1 MLRRTT
7 RASTACSWC
16 HHRKVRCDAS
26 ILGSP
31 CTRCRQDGR
40 SECVLRAKNFK
51 QSSSSANP
59 LPTHQSSGS
68 NVTPGRK
75 SNDQHQSSNHPALT
89 SQLRAHGLS
98 LDDRSTSPPQSPN
111 VPYTE
116 YAFVDSQQLL
126 SLPSEDVAF
135 LASKGCLSL
144 PASNAIDEFA
154 QQYFKR
160 IHPLVPVLDE
170 AKFWRIYRSNQATG
184 SKISLFVLQSLIFAS
199 CPFVSLETLRQCGFN
214 DRRHARKQLYDRAKL
229 LFELR
234 TEKLPHANA
243 QGAVLLTHYISAED
257 PQAGS
262 LWVTRAIEHAILI
275 DAQPSLLVEDV
286 AISLKKR
293 LWWSIL
299 LRDRSL
305 CIGLRRRPQV
315 TSSFYRWSDWLSI
328 EDFSEE
334 LYQSRVYDYNTKRR
348 IFGALQNQCELAVLL
363 TDLVSLVFAHRK
375 IPRRLLS
382 TIEFQGLLS
391 RIKIIKKSLDEWKL
405 PIQPLISPN
414 NTSTSEGN
422 NAVSMLTYMTAARVD
437 LAQYAAF
444 VLEENLFY
452 AGDTYNNLVREI
464 SNDLRDGIDG
474 LSLVMEYFSV
484 NGYADSLPL
493 SVLGYVGMPL
503 ILAAID
509 LKLSPSRE
517 EIEVRQRRLKSLSQ
531 IIRHSETL
539 YDVTDFVAVGTNH
552 ILQLAYT
559 TTQNLFLEE
568 KTAPLPSCDGVAR
581 QNSLVSTQRQER
593 ASNES
598 KSPKPNR
605 STSWQDAFIRC
616 PRAYLLIS
624 ACVDYSLEIGRLP
637 SASGLPEIVRD
648 LPAMGVIARL
658 PWTSDIPSSDSTSSL
673 LSQMNQVQRQS
684 YPVSVRSSV
693 EEQDVLETTTIE
705 SEPEKSFT
713 PQMAQT
719 NHHSSPDA
727 FSYSVTRSLMTDE
740 QLQYI
745 SRVTEQTTCESTA
758 PNLDFMDFGNCERV
772 SDNTTGAC
780 AVSIPLERIG
790 HMQAE
795 CQLEQPAFDYGTTL
809 PQPLEAIDSTLFDS
823 FFYEAFEQNWAVR

>member
-59 LPTHQSSGS
+59 LPMHQNSGSKVTTARKFNDLHQS
-68 NVTPGRK
+68 P
-75 SNDQHQSSNHPALT
+75 NHPALT
-89 SQLRAHGLS
+89 SQLHAHGLS
-98 LDDRSTSPPQSPN
+98 LDDRSISPPQFPN

-135 LASKGCLSL
+135 LTSKGCLSL

-170 AKFWRIYRSNQATG
+170 AKFWCIYRSNQGTG

-199 CPFVSLETLRQCGFN
+199 CP
-214 DRRHARKQLYDRAKL
+214 L

-234 TEKLPHANA
+234 TERLSHANA

-262 LWVTRAIEHAILI
+262 LWATRAIEQAILI
-275 DAQPSLLVEDV
+275 DAQPSLLVENV
-286 AISLKKR
+286 ATSLKKR

-334 LYQSRVYDYNTKRR
+334 LYQSRVYDYNTKRVL
-348 IFGALQNQCELAVLL
+348 FGALQNQCELAVLL
-363 TDLVSLVFAHRK
+363 TDLVSLVFTHRK

-382 TIEFQGLLS
+382 MIEYQGLLS
-391 RIKIIKKSLDEWKL
+391 RIKTIKKSLTEWKL

-414 NTSTSEGN
+414 TTSTSEGN
-422 NAVSMLTYMTAARVD
+422 NAVAMLTYMTYMYYYAARVD
-437 LAQYAAF
+437 LAQYGAF

-509 LKLSPSRE
+509 LKLSPSHE
-517 EIEVRQRRLKSLSQ
+517 EIEVRQRRLNSLSQ

-568 KTAPLPSCDGVAR
+568 KTAPLISYNGVAR

-598 KSPKPNR
+598 MSPKPNR

-648 LPAMGVIARL
+648 LPAMGIIARL
-658 PWTSDIPSSDSTSSL
+658 PWTSDIPSSNSTSSL
-673 LSQMNQVQRQS
+673 LSRMNQVQQQS
-684 YPVSVRSSV
+684 YPVSVCSSV
-693 EEQDVLETTTIE
+693 EERDVLETTTIE
-705 SEPEKSFT
+705 SEPEKGFT
-713 PQMAQT
+713 PQTAQI
-719 NHHSSPDA
+719 NHHSSPEA
-727 FSYSVTRSLMTDE
+727 FPEYPIMSPLMTDN
-740 QLQYI
+740 QMQYI
-745 SRVTEQTTCESTA
+745 NRVAEQTTCESTA
-758 PNLDFMDFGNCERV
+758 PNLDFMDFGDGERV
-772 SDNTTGAC
+772 SDNSTGAC
-780 AVSIPLERIG
+780 AVSIPLEFIG
-790 HMQAE
+790 HMQPE
-795 CQLEQPAFDYGTTL
+795 CRLEQPAFDYGTTL
-809 PQPLEAIDSTLFDS
+809 PQPVEAIDSTLFDS

>member
-1 MLRRTT
+1 MTSIRT
-7 RASTACSWC
+7 
-16 HHRKVRCDAS
+16 
-26 ILGSP
+26 
-31 CTRCRQDGR
+31 
-40 SECVLRAKNFK
+40 
-51 QSSSSANP
+51 SSSANP

-68 NVTPGRK
+68 DVTTGRK
-75 SNDQHQSSNHPALT
+75 SNDQHQSPNHPALT

-98 LDDRSTSPPQSPN
+98 LDDRSTSSPQSPN

-144 PASNAIDEFA
+144 PASDAIDEFA
-154 QQYFKR
+154 RQYFKR

-170 AKFWRIYRSNQATG
+170 AKFWRIYRNNQPTG
-184 SKISLFVLQSLIFAS
+184 AKMSLLVLQSLIFTS
-199 CPFVSLETLRQCGFN
+199 CPFMSLETLRQCGFN
-214 DRRHARKQLYDRAKL
+214 DRRDARKQLCHRAKL

-328 EDFSEE
+328 EDFGEE

-348 IFGALQNQCELAVLL
+348 LFGALQGQCELAVLL
-363 TDLVSLVFAHRK
+363 TDLVSLVFTHRK

-382 TIEFQGLLS
+382 MIEFQGLLS
-391 RIKIIKKSLDEWKL
+391 RIKTIKKSLDEWKL
-405 PIQPLISPN
+405 PMQPLISPN
-414 NTSTSEGN
+414 TTSTSEGT
-422 NAVSMLTYMTAARVD
+422 NAVAVLTYMTYMYYYAARVD

-444 VLEENLFY
+444 VVEENLFY
-452 AGDTYNNLVREI
+452 AEDMYNNLVREI
-464 SNDLRDGIDG
+464 SNDLRDGVDG

-484 NGYADSLPL
+484 NGYANSLPL

-503 ILAAID
+503 VLAAID
-509 LKLSPSRE
+509 LKLSPSRQ
-517 EIEVRQRRLKSLSQ
+517 EIEVRQRRLNSLSQ

-552 ILQLAYT
+552 ILQLAYM
-559 TTQNLFLEE
+559 TTQNLFLGE
-568 KTAPLPSCDGVAR
+568 KTAPLLSLDGVAR
-581 QNSLVSTQRQER
+581 QDSLVRTQRQER
-593 ASNES
+593 ASDES
-598 KSPKPNR
+598 MSPKPNR

-648 LPAMGVIARL
+648 LPIARL
-658 PWTSDIPSSDSTSSL
+658 PWTSDIPSSDSTTSL
-673 LSQMNQVQRQS
+673 LSQMNQVQRES
-684 YPVSVRSSV
+684 YPTSVRASV
-693 EEQDVLETTTIE
+693 EERDVLETTTIE
-705 SEPEKSFT
+705 SQPEKSFT
-713 PQMAQT
+713 PKTAQI
-719 NHHSSPDA
+719 NHYSSPDA
-727 FSYSVTRSLMTDE
+727 FPYSTTPSLVTDE

-745 SRVTEQTTCESTA
+745 NGVAGQTTCESTA
-758 PNLDFMDFGNCERV
+758 PNLDFMDFGDCERV

-780 AVSIPLERIG
+780 AVSIPLELIG

-795 CQLEQPAFDYGTTL
+795 CRFEQAAFDYGTTL
-809 PQPLEAIDSTLFDS
+809 PLPVEAIDSTLFDS
-823 FFYEAFEQNWAVR
+823 FFYEAFE

>member
-59 LPTHQSSGS
+59 LPTHQNLGS
-68 NVTPGRK
+68 NVTTGRK
-75 SNDQHQSSNHPALT
+75 FNDLHQPPNHPALT
-89 SQLRAHGLS
+89 SQLHAHGLS
-98 LDDRSTSPPQSPN
+98 LDNRSTSPPQSPN

-135 LASKGCLSL
+135 LTSKGCLSL

-170 AKFWRIYRSNQATG
+170 AKFWCIYRSKQATG

-199 CPFVSLETLRQCGFN
+199 CP
-214 DRRHARKQLYDRAKL
+214 L

-234 TEKLPHANA
+234 TEKLSHANA

-262 LWVTRAIEHAILI
+262 LWVTRAIEQAILI
-275 DAQPSLLVEDV
+275 DAQPSLLVENV
-286 AISLKKR
+286 ATSLKKR

-334 LYQSRVYDYNTKRR
+334 LYQSRVYDYNTKRVL
-348 IFGALQNQCELAVLL
+348 FGALQNQCELAVLL
-363 TDLVSLVFAHRK
+363 TDLVSLVFTHRK

-382 TIEFQGLLS
+382 MIEYQGVLS
-391 RIKIIKKSLDEWKL
+391 RIKTIKKSLTEWKL

-414 NTSTSEGN
+414 TTSTSEGN
-422 NAVSMLTYMTAARVD
+422 NAVAMLTYMTYMYYYAARVD
-437 LAQYAAF
+437 LAQYTAF

-503 ILAAID
+503 VLAAID
-509 LKLSPSRE
+509 LKLSPSHE
-517 EIEVRQRRLKSLSQ
+517 EIEVRQRRLNSLSQ

-568 KTAPLPSCDGVAR
+568 TTAPLLSYDGVAR

-598 KSPKPNR
+598 TSPKPNR

-648 LPAMGVIARL
+648 LPVMGIIARL
-658 PWTSDIPSSDSTSSL
+658 PWTSDIPSSNSTSSL
-673 LSQMNQVQRQS
+673 LSQMNQVQQQS
-684 YPVSVRSSV
+684 YPVSVCSSV
-693 EEQDVLETTTIE
+693 EERDVLETTTIE
-705 SEPEKSFT
+705 SEPEKGFT
-713 PQMAQT
+713 RQT
-719 NHHSSPDA
+719 AKINHHSSPET
-727 FSYSVTRSLMTDE
+727 FSEYPITSSLMTDD
-740 QLQYI
+740 QMQYI
-745 SRVTEQTTCESTA
+745 NRVAEQTTCESTA
-758 PNLDFMDFGNCERV
+758 PNLDFMDFGDCERV

-780 AVSIPLERIG
+780 AVSIPLELIG
-790 HMQAE
+790 HMQPE
-795 CQLEQPAFDYGTTL
+795 CRLEQPAFDYGTTL
-809 PQPLEAIDSTLFDS
+809 PQPVEAIDSTLFDS